1 MTTSHRIGNEPY
13 YLGIKY
19 KWYAAV
25 IVMIGTFMTLLD
37 TTIVDIT
44 LPKMMASLNADTHGI
59 QWVVIAYMIGSAISM
74 TAVGWI
80 GAKIGHR
87 ETYIYGMVIFTVM
100 SMLCGQ
106 AANLEIM
113 TLGRFIQ
120 GLGEGLVVPVA
131 MTILYEVFP
140 EDEQGIA
147 MGIFG
152 LGASAAPALGPVLGG
167 LLTEHLN
174 WRWIF
179 YVNIPVSVIGLFA
192 SILLLKKSQPDEE
205 RAGRFNLGSFLLMSV
220 SFCSL
225 LIFLSKGQEWGWTHS
240 DRVVFLMVLW
250 VVSFALYLYRE
261 WKSDYSLLHL
271 HLFQNPVFALAVV
284 GMFIFSMTIYGGYF
298 LIPLYLERLLG
309 YTTLNAGIIMLPG
322 SIATSIGVVVG
333 GALSDK
339 FNAKMIALYSAIGFA
354 LATFALSHFSLNT
367 EKSTII
373 LLYIFWGG
381 TFGPLFPSLTV
392 LALNVIPIKDV
403 NMGSAIQNIS
413 RLVAGSVGTSISVTI
428 LSRRTDLFI
437 DRISEQIHYG
447 NKTAFGAFQ
456 QLQHYLMTQ
465 GAQPETARKQAAAFF
480 EMLIR
485 RTASSYAFQSTFI
498 WLGIIG
504 LLCVVTV
511 FFIKYKKI
519 QGVKVAV
526 H

>member
-1 MTTSHRIGNEPY
+1 MSPSHRIGNERY
-13 YLGIKY
+13 YLGIRY

-87 ETYIYGMVIFTVM
+87 DTYIYGMVIFTVM

-120 GLGEGLVVPVA
+120 GIGEGMVVPVA
-131 MTILYEVFP
+131 MTMLYEVFP

-152 LGASAAPALGPVLGG
+152 LGASAAPALGPILGG
-167 LLTEHLN
+167 FLTEHLT

-179 YVNIPVSVIGLFA
+179 YVNIPVSVIGLA
-192 SILLLKKSQPDEE
+192 AAVLLLKKSKPEEE
-205 RAGRFNLGSFLLMSV
+205 RAGLFNLGSFLLMSI
-220 SFCSL
+220 SFGSL

-240 DRVVFLMVLW
+240 DRIVFLMALW
-250 VVSFALYLYRE
+250 VVTFSLYIYRE
-261 WKSDYSLLHL
+261 RRSEEPLLHIR
-271 HLFQNPVFALAVV
+271 LFRNPVFALAVV

-298 LIPLYLERLLG
+298 LIPLYLERLRG
-309 YTTLNAGIIMLPG
+309 FTTLDAGIIMLPG
-322 SIATSIGVVVG
+322 SIATSVGVVLG

-339 FNAKMIALYSAIGFA
+339 FNAKLIALFSAVAFA
-354 LATFALSHFSLNT
+354 LATFMLANFDLNT

-381 TFGPLFPSLTV
+381 AFGPLFPSLTV
-392 LALNVIPIKDV
+392 IALNIIPIEDV

-428 LSRRTDLFI
+428 LSRRTDLFF

-456 QLQHYLMTQ
+456 QLQHYLMGQ
-465 GAQPETARKQAAAFF
+465 GAQPETARLQAAAFF

-504 LLCVVTV
+504 ILCIVTV
-511 FFIKYKKI
+511 FFIKYKKR